1 MCLPPRSTPPSAAT
15 SSVRPRVARPP
26 AGGRSCASRPPGSSP
41 AISSPSTPSGCDGC
55 TCCSLSSWTPGGFI
69 CAVIDYATKY
79 CLAVT
84 IGPTS
89 RAQDAVAC
97 LHAAIAEAE
106 RVTGLDDLRDD
117 RGLMDIVDPDEYVL
131 GQVPAPIA
139 VD

>member
-1 MCLPPRSTPPSAAT
+1 L
-15 SSVRPRVARPP
+15 
-26 AGGRSCASRPPGSSP
+26 
-41 AISSPSTPSGCDGC
+41 
-55 TCCSLSSWTPGGFI
+55 
-69 CAVIDYATKY
+69 IDYATKY

-89 RAQDAVAC
+89 RALDAVVC

-139 VD
+139 VITDNGAWAGRWSIIVIAVSPPGRRASGRRCGLRRRRRVRSGMQPRSRTNRQAGS